1 MATVLLVGCGKIGTG
16 LGLQLSRA
24 GHRCFGLKRHL
35 NQLPE
40 AIQGIAADVTDPV
53 SLEGLPQ
60 HHYLVFSLVPAAYSA
75 EGYQQAYVEGLRN
88 LLQALREQQL
98 CPKRIFFV
106 SSAAVYHQRD
116 GSWVDESS
124 PTEPTGF
131 NGQAMLDAEQ
141 LLADSEFIGTSVRFS
156 GIYGA
161 GRERILNWV
170 RQGVTALPEPCQYGN
185 RIHQQDCIGVLRFLI
200 EQDQAGQSLAPIY
213 LASDPNPAPYH
224 EVLDWLRQ
232 RLAVEVAP
240 QPEDFSQKLRSG
252 SKRCSSKQLQALGY
266 QFQYP
271 DYRAGF
277 EAMIAAAD

>member
-16 LGLQLSRA
+16 LGLELSRA
-24 GHRCFGLKRHL
+24 GHRCYGLKRHL

-40 AIQGIAADVTDPV
+40 AIQGIAADVTVPE
-53 SLEGLPQ
+53 SLEGLPE
-60 HHYLVFSLVPAAYSA
+60 HDYLVFSMVPASYSA
-75 EGYQQAYVEGLRN
+75 EGYQQSYVDGLRN
-88 LLQALREQQL
+88 LLQALRRQQL
-98 CPKRIFFV
+98 NPKCIFFV

-124 PTEPTGF
+124 PAEPSGF
-131 NGQAMLDAEQ
+131 NGQAMLQAEQ
-141 LLADSEFIGTSVRFS
+141 LLAQSEFAGISVRFS

-200 EQDQAGQSLAPIY
+200 EKDLTGQPLAPVY

-232 RLAVEVAP
+232 RLNVEVEP
-240 QPEDFSQKLRSG
+240 QPEDFSRKLRSG
-252 SKRCSSKQLQALGY
+252 SKRCNSDQLQQLGY
-266 QFQYP
+266 QFRFP

-277 EAMIAAAD
+277 EAMISGTE